1 MTIILAGKENARI
14 SSAKEE
20 ISDYFQIINEFE
32 NMIEIQNERGERGC
46 TGFSQRDLKMF
57 DNICNKHNIRF
68 IFTFISLDDIISKEY
83 ICFFD

>member
-20 ISDYFQIINEFE
+20 ISVYFQIINEFE
-32 NMIEIQNERGERGC
+32 NIIEIQNEREERGR
-46 TGFSQRDLKMF
+46 TGFSQCDLKIL

-68 IFTFISLDDIISKEY
+68 IFTFVSLDNIISKEY
-83 ICFFD
+83 MFFD